1 MEFNLDPVI
10 LWTFLGVL
18 TLIVVKTLLAWII
31 AWRDEEFDVRQ
42 APRFITTQV
51 LPYMA
56 GLLVLAIPS
65 IWHPDLL
72 AVYLA
77 GAAVVAV
84 KYLAEIKDRFEIL
97 FGVKLKE
104 SETQP
109 VTLKL
114 EPIDAAELSRLILVS
129 EELQKHLDNEVP

>member
-42 APRFITTQV
+42 APRFIMTQV

-72 AVYLA
+72 AIYLA
-77 GAAVVAV
+77 GAAVVAL
-84 KYLAEIKDRFEIL
+84 KYLAEIKDRFQTL
-97 FGVKLKE
+97 FGVSLDRPEGQGIATKVD
-104 SETQP
+104 SA
-109 VTLKL
+109 TLPDVKG
-114 EPIDAAELSRLILVS
+114 IS
-129 EELQKHLDNEVP
+129 EELQRHLDNKVPL

>member
-18 TLIVVKTLLAWII
+18 TLIAVKTLLAWII

-42 APRFITTQV
+42 APRFIMTQV

-72 AVYLA
+72 VIYLA
-77 GAAVVAV
+77 GAAVVAL
-84 KYLAEIKDRFEIL
+84 KYLAEIKDRFQTL
-97 FGVKLKE
+97 FGVSLDRPEGQGIATKVD
-104 SETQP
+104 SA
-109 VTLKL
+109 TLPDVKG
-114 EPIDAAELSRLILVS
+114 IS
-129 EELQKHLDNEVP
+129 EELQRHLDNKVPL